1 MKLFCIICSVQLCYS
16 WCICI
21 ILNKDMILTDDQN
34 KRHVSFMFFC
44 SVTTLITRQM
54 SVVFFFLYNFAYIV
68 TRFILNRKLT
78 TFASE
83 IKCHMSISC
92 NTFLFNRWNS
102 LTLYIMYILAK
113 KCADG
118 RILSYLASLNC
129 VLLMNIR
136 YSGQANDM
144 HV

>member
-1 MKLFCIICSVQLCYS
+1 
-16 WCICI
+16 
-21 ILNKDMILTDDQN
+21 MILTDDQN
-34 KRHVSFMFFC
+34 KRHVSFMFVC

-102 LTLYIMYILAK
+102 LTLYIMYMLAK

-136 YSGQANDM
+136 YSGQANDTLFRGKNYKER
-144 HV
+144 VKNDKFYPRTY

>member
-1 MKLFCIICSVQLCYS
+1 
-16 WCICI
+16 
-21 ILNKDMILTDDQN
+21 MILTDDQN
-34 KRHVSFMFFC
+34 KRHVSFMFVC

-68 TRFILNRKLT
+68 TSFILNRKLT

-92 NTFLFNRWNS
+92 NTFSFNRWNS
-102 LTLYIMYILAK
+102 LTLYIIYILAK

-129 VLLMNIR
+129 VLLTYDILVRRMICMFR
-136 YSGQANDM
+136 GQNYKERVRNDKF
-144 HV
+144 